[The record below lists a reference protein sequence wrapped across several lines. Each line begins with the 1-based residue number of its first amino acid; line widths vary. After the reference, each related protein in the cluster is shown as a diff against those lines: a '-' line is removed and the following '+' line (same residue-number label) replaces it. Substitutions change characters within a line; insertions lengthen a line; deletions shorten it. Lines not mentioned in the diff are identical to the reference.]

1 MEIKFICED
10 SYEAEKLSSIFTS
23 AKRQLIICDWDS
35 QIIENEAV
43 VKLKDGSHHSILFK
57 DRNNALMLKKMF
69 TEISLTKNKII
80 SMHYRDNEI
89 FMIWGNINIF
99 LDKVSIEFI
108 HYHLIYFFKIQRSRK
123 RH

>member
-10 SYEAEKLSSIFTS
+10 SYEAEKLSSIFTLQKDNS
-23 AKRQLIICDWDS
+23 LFVIGIVKV
-35 QIIENEAV
+35 IENEAV

-69 TEISLTKNKII
+69 TEMSLTKNKII

-89 FMIWGNINIF
+89 FMNLG
-99 LDKVSIEFI
+99 
-108 HYHLIYFFKIQRSRK
+108 
-123 RH
+123 